1 MTYATDADRYA
12 RPLPLPVRVEYRS
25 LTATRWQPQ
34 PGVLAW
40 NGQTLVIR
48 SMDDLQGYMLVAGA
62 AWKVGGVEYRQAR
75 VRTDG
80 PIQITLRATA

>member
-62 AWKVGGVEYRQAR
+62 AWKIDGVLYQQTR
-75 VRTDG
+75 VQTNK
-80 PIQITLRATA
+80 PIKVRLRKAA

>member
-12 RPLPLPVRVEYRS
+12 RPLPAPVRVEYRS

-40 NGQTLVIR
+40 NGETLVIR

-62 AWKVGGVEYRQAR
+62 AWRVNGRTFRQRR
-75 VRTDG
+75 VDSSG
-80 PIQITLRATA
+80 PVRLTLEAA

>member
-48 SMDDLQGYMLVAGA
+48 SMDDLQGYMLIAGA
-62 AWKVGGVEYRQAR
+62 AWR
-75 VRTDG
+75 VDDVVYVQCMIDSSG
-80 PIQITLRATA
+80 PIKVTLRRAA